1 MNRIVFKGTCTAAV
15 TPFTKDGIDY
25 EAFKKQIDFQV
36 NGGVDA
42 IAVLG
47 TTGEA
52 AALTDDEYE
61 GVARF
66 AKEHIN
72 GRVKFILGCGSNC
85 TIKAI
90 KRSVFA
96 EKLGADGIL
105 AVTPYYNKCTQ
116 KGLVKYYGEICKSVS
131 LPIIAYNVPARTG
144 VNALP
149 ETLAEIAEYPN
160 MCGVKEASGD
170 IRQIAE
176 AARLLRGKIAF
187 YAGDDALNL
196 PALKLGSSGV
206 ISVVSNIFPKETCDI
221 ARLYFEGKY
230 ALSEAAQQKLTPMIR
245 AAFIEVNP
253 IPIKAAMEYAGL
265 GSARVRSPLTPLEFR
280 HRAALLNAM
289 YGLGARVSV

>member
-25 EAFKKQIDFQV
+25 EAFEKQIEFQV
-36 NGGVDA
+36 SGGVDA

-52 AALTDDEYE
+52 AALTDEEYE

-66 AKEHIN
+66 AKDRIK

-85 TIKAI
+85 TIKAV

-116 KGLVKYYGEICKSVS
+116 KGLIKYYGEICKSVS
-131 LPIIAYNVPARTG
+131 LPVIAYNVPARTG

-149 ETLAEIAEYPN
+149 ETLAKIAEYPN
-160 MCGVKEASGD
+160 MCGVKEASGN
-170 IRQIAE
+170 IYQIAE
-176 AARLLRGKIAF
+176 TAKMLRGKAAL
-187 YAGDDALNL
+187 YSGDDALNL
-196 PALKLGSSGV
+196 PALKLGSAGV
-206 ISVVSNIFPKETCDI
+206 ISVVSNVFPKETCAI

-230 ALSEAAQQKLTPMIR
+230 SLAEIAQKKLTPMIR
-245 AAFIEVNP
+245 AAFAEVNP

-265 GSARVRSPLTPLEFR
+265 GPARVRSPLTPLEFK
-280 HRAALLNAM
+280 HRATLLNAM
-289 YGLGARVSV
+289 YGLGARVLI

>member
-25 EAFKKQIDFQV
+25 EAFKKQIEFQIS
-36 NGGVDA
+36 GGVDA

-66 AKEHIN
+66 AKERIN

-85 TIKAI
+85 TVKAV

-116 KGLVKYYGEICKSVS
+116 KGLIKYYNEICGNVS
-131 LPIIAYNVPARTG
+131 LPVIAYNVPARTG

-149 ETLAEIAEYPN
+149 ETLAEIAENPN
-160 MCGVKEASGD
+160 ICGVKEASGN
-170 IRQIAE
+170 INQIAE
-176 AARLLRGKIAF
+176 TARLLRGKIAF
-187 YAGDDALNL
+187 YSGDDALNL
-196 PALKLGSSGV
+196 PALKLGSSGI
-206 ISVVSNIFPKETCDI
+206 ISVVSNVFPKETCDI

-230 ALSEAAQQKLTPMIR
+230 SQAQAAQDKLAPMIR

-265 GSARVRSPLTPLEFR
+265 GKAFVRSPLTPLEFR
-280 HRAALLNAM
+280 HRAVLLNAM